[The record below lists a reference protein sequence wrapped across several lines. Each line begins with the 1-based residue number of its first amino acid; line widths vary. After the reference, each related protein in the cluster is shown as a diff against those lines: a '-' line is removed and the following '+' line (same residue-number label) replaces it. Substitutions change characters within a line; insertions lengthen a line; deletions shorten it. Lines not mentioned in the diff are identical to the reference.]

1 MRFKKIAA
9 ELREGKTCTKF
20 LRTEIVIQLGKRQK
34 KWVVAL
40 ISSGCSLLDDTA
52 KSELRRFLSFAGTKG
67 GDDANYEYESDGEAS
82 MLLRMMAMKVTATK
96 LVMGQVM
103 VLKVLAR
110 KVMTMQVSHCVESEG
125 DEGHGDEIHGV

>member
-52 KSELRRFLSFAGTKG
+52 KSELRRFLSFAGTESD
-67 GDDANYEYESDGEAS
+67 DDANYDDESDGKASDAAADDGNESDDDEA
-82 MLLRMMAMKVTATK
+82 
-96 LVMGQVM
+96 GNGEGDG
-103 VLKVLAR
+103 
-110 KVMTMQVSHCVESEG
+110 VESDG
-125 DEGHGDEIHGV
+125 DEGDDDAGIRLR